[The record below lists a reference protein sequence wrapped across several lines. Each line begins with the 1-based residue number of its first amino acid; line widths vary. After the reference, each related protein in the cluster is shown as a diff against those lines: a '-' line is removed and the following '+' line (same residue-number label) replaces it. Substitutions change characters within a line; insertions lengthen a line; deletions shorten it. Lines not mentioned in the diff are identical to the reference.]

1 MLLLLVAVVL
11 SAYLLWLRHHSPS
24 LSFTVAVAAASRKNK
39 GSTSTTVKKEEKDAK
54 DASSR
59 EKVPKPL
66 AQNLQIEPVLFV
78 HVGKAGGSTI
88 HDLNKKAYKLCKEKD
103 KLPSNTSTPYS
114 CTLSRMTPSKRVH
127 LWHKQDSYPNYSQFL
142 VTVRNPIDRLVS
154 WFYYSRT
161 HRTTKPTTASTTM
174 HSCYNTIN
182 DLVTATMLPNKN
194 LTGNEDYPPYF
205 HSTTNNCVEVGRK
218 CLMGEQKCKDHNFY
232 NNEVYMEDLVYWRS
246 CYNKLNQ

>member
-1 MLLLLVAVVL
+1 M
-11 SAYLLWLRHHSPS
+11 
-24 LSFTVAVAAASRKNK
+24 
-39 GSTSTTVKKEEKDAK
+39 
-54 DASSR
+54 
-59 EKVPKPL
+59 
-66 AQNLQIEPVLFV
+66 EPVLFV
-78 HVGKAGGSTI
+78 HVGKAGGTTI
-88 HDLNKKAYKLCKEKD
+88 RELNKKAYKLCKEKD
-103 KLPSNTSTPYS
+103 KLPSNTSTPYF
-114 CTLSRMTPSKRVH
+114 CTLSRMTPHKYVH
-127 LWHKQDSYPNYSQFL
+127 IGRRQDSYSNYSQFL

-161 HRTTKPTTASTTM
+161 EKYLKKKPTPVL

-232 NNEVYMEDLVYWRS
+232 NNEVYIEDLVYWRS